1 LLIITWVGQTAS
13 SEKAGLGDISVYLII
28 SCHTALIFGL
38 RSSRSRQWS
47 FCGSDLRS
55 FGSVLWFSLVPGVP
69 GC

>member
-47 FCGSDLRS
+47 FCGSDL
-55 FGSVLWFSLVPGVP
+55 
-69 GC
+69 